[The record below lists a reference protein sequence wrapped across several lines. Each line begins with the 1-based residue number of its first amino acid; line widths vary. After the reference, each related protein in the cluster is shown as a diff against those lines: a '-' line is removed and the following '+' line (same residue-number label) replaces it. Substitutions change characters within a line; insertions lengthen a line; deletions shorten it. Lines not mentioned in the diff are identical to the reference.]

1 MLSKAGGTVTVGEP
15 SRTLSA
21 EHDPMLE
28 SRPRQLHDEPRS
40 GGNQPA
46 HQSMINRRPMIV
58 PPALLRGGHLQRN
71 AEKKGEGFLRLQ
83 LEMANM
89 RVSQFECIP
98 DCVGG

>member
-1 MLSKAGGTVTVGEP
+1 
-15 SRTLSA
+15 
-21 EHDPMLE
+21 
-28 SRPRQLHDEPRS
+28 
-40 GGNQPA
+40 
-46 HQSMINRRPMIV
+46 MIV